1 MTKNFRLP
9 SINASLLPNGVVKVL
24 IMNVDLGIWN
34 KLTRGV
40 IFLLFLAGLLAV
52 AVWYLPLIKQNERMR
67 KQILLLD
74 NRIQKEDEVSR
85 QLRASIDA
93 LRSDPKAVER
103 LARERLGYAKA
114 GETVIRFEE
123 AGTNSLSRR

>member
-1 MTKNFRLP
+1 
-9 SINASLLPNGVVKVL
+9 
-24 IMNVDLGIWN
+24 MNVDLGIWS

-40 IFLLFLAGLLAV
+40 IFLLFLAGLLGV

-67 KQILLLD
+67 KQIFHLD
-74 NRIQKEDEVSR
+74 TRIQKEDETSR
-85 QLRASIDA
+85 MLRGSIDA

-103 LARERLGYAKA
+103 LARERLGYAKV

-123 AGTNSLSRR
+123 AVTNSVPRR